1 MLTFNPL
8 QKLSSSNE
16 SKNDDNSEKKSLK
29 KVDVKIETSVNDIK
43 KDEIINSNDDWITLF
58 DSLSVSPF
66 ARNYFGSMSFQS
78 YSEFTLTLVANED
91 MGEVPENIMTEFKS
105 SLKDKFSNK
114 IDVKIQTG
122 NTSNSPIAT
131 SNRRNEKHQ
140 SDAEN
145 NIKSDKDIQS
155 FINKF
160 NGKIKSD
167 TIKPIK

>member
-1 MLTFNPL
+1 M
-8 QKLSSSNE
+8 
-16 SKNDDNSEKKSLK
+16 
-29 KVDVKIETSVNDIK
+29 
-43 KDEIINSNDDWITLF
+43 
-58 DSLSVSPF
+58 SVSPF
-66 ARNYFGSMSFQS
+66 ARNYFGSMSFHS
-78 YSEFTLTLVANED
+78 YSGFTLTLIANED

-131 SNRRNEKHQ
+131 SNRRNKKHQ
-140 SDAEN
+140 NDAEN

>member
-1 MLTFNPL
+1 
-8 QKLSSSNE
+8 
-16 SKNDDNSEKKSLK
+16 
-29 KVDVKIETSVNDIK
+29 
-43 KDEIINSNDDWITLF
+43 
-58 DSLSVSPF
+58 
-66 ARNYFGSMSFQS
+66 MSFHS

-114 IDVKIQTG
+114 IDIKIQTG
-122 NTSNSPIAT
+122 STSDSPIAT
-131 SNRRNEKHQ
+131 TNRRNEKNQ

-145 NIKSDKDIQS
+145 NINSDKDIQS

>member
-1 MLTFNPL
+1 MSDKGDGTPTDKDPVFTITHNSNNANTAIDAAAD
-8 QKLSSSNE
+8 KESNE
-16 SKNDDNSEKKSLK
+16 TNKAPQ
-29 KVDVKIETSVNDIK
+29 NDIK

-66 ARNYFGSMSFQS
+66 ARNYFGSMSFHS
-78 YSEFTLTLVANED
+78 YSGSTLTLIANED

-105 SLKDKFSNK
+105 SLKNKFSNK

-140 SDAEN
+140 SDAESS
-145 NIKSDKDIQS
+145 I
-155 FINKF
+155 
-160 NGKIKSD
+160 
-167 TIKPIK
+167 